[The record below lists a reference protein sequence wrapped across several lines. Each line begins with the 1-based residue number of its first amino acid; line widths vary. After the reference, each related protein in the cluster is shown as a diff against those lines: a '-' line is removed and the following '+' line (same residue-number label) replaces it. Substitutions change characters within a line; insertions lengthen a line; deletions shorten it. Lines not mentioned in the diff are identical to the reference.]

1 MQQTTFKIT
10 KMDCPSE
17 EQLIRMRLED
27 VSAIVSLSFNI
38 PERKLIV
45 VHTGNYDMIY
55 NRLEGLQLQTSVM
68 DSVALEHVPEFN
80 SEGQNQ
86 RKLLW
91 QVLLINVFFFAL
103 ESVIGFLY
111 GSMGL
116 MADSLDM
123 LADSIVYGLAL
134 FAVGAAM
141 VRKKKIAS
149 TAGYL
154 QLILAVLGL
163 VEVIRRFIGF
173 DGMANY
179 QAMIVVSALACVG
192 NGLCLYL
199 LQQSKSKEAHM
210 QASMIFTSNDV
221 IVNLGVILA
230 GVLVYVSQSNVPDL
244 IIGVIVFG
252 IVGRGAYKILNL
264 SK

>member
-1 MQQTTFKIT
+1 M
-10 KMDCPSE
+10 C
-17 EQLIRMRLED
+17 
-27 VSAIVSLSFNI
+27 SFLHWN
-38 PERKLIV
+38 L
-45 VHTGNYDMIY
+45 
-55 NRLEGLQLQTSVM
+55 
-68 DSVALEHVPEFN
+68 
-80 SEGQNQ
+80 
-86 RKLLW
+86 
-91 QVLLINVFFFAL
+91 
-103 ESVIGFLY
+103 LY

-264 SK
+264 SKLFMLLNMCSD